1 MGKSVRMFNLLPGER
16 EKRVSG
22 ALFTPQLLCTLLAL
36 IFFGLGHSCIFG
48 PMLWLAIFNLL
59 PFSPVRGQA

>member
-36 IFFGLGHSCIFG
+36 IFFLVLDILVFLVRCFG
-48 PMLWLAIFNLL
+48 WQSSICSLFLL
-59 PFSPVRGQA
+59 